1 MHQRLRL
8 EVPTTISHNK
18 SMKNKIQHDTRHGG
32 PYDRGSADS
41 YYRRGMNPHY
51 YVGATG
57 FSPLIEEAN
66 MTPEEIEA
74 YEDGFMDN
82 ERDGDF
88 KDYGW
93 GNQKY

>member
-1 MHQRLRL
+1 
-8 EVPTTISHNK
+8 
-18 SMKNKIQHDTRHGG
+18 MKNKTQHDTRHGS

-57 FSPLIEEAN
+57 STPRVEEAD

-93 GNQKY
+93 GSNKY